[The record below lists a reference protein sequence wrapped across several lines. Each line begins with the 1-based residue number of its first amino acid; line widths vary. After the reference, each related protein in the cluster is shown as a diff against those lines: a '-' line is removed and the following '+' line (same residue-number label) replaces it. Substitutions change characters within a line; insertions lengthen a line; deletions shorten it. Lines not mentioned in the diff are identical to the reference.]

1 MIRLKHK
8 IYLFTLM
15 ALLQYSCSKDS
26 PAPAEDS
33 PLSTPS
39 AIQIS
44 TTEDK
49 AVIRGKAD
57 PGSDV
62 TFQYLAK
69 NGQVLRTVHA
79 DASGNFDLTV
89 DRLVGYEQ
97 QLKAFA
103 SKAEQTSEALI
114 LDKIPAKADYAGGW
128 TQASDLMQSRRWKS
142 DQTASRT
149 LIKQTAATPPYDMF
163 ATVAQKYFD
172 FKADGVFH
180 FEVSSPLQFKHQAG
194 TWVMDASGIIT
205 INTVIPLGA
214 MQIKNARIQYLDSD
228 RLTLL
233 ANIDDGL
240 FLISMTK
247 E

>member
-1 MIRLKHK
+1 MIPFKHAL
-8 IYLFTLM
+8 YLFTIVT
-15 ALLQYSCSKDS
+15 LLQYSCGKDS
-26 PAPAEDS
+26 PTPTEEA
-33 PLSTPS
+33 PLSIPS
-39 AIQIS
+39 GIQI
-44 TTEDK
+44 TTTNDK
-49 AVIRGKAD
+49 ATIKGKAD
-57 PGSDV
+57 PGSEV
-62 TFQYLAK
+62 IFQYAAN
-69 NGQVLRTVHA
+69 NGQVLRTIRV
-79 DASGNFDLTV
+79 DASGNFDFTI

-103 SKAEQTSEALI
+103 SKADQTSEALI
-114 LDKIPAKADYAGGW
+114 LEKIPAKGDYTEGW
-128 TQASDLMQSRRWKS
+128 IQAREHMQSHRWKS

-149 LIKQTAATPPYDMF
+149 LIKQTASTPPYDMF

-172 FKADGVFH
+172 FKADGIFH

-194 TWVMDASGIIT
+194 TWSIDNSGIIT

-214 MQIKNARIQYLDSD
+214 MQISNARIQHLDNN

-233 ANIDDGL
+233 AHIDDGL